1 MVSHSI
7 SSEDQLCRSKPF
19 GSTLT
24 SADRIRTLEPAS
36 MILSAQINVAS
47 ENETVG
53 WSKSPAKNINL
64 PQELVSF
71 DPKFI
76 ASTK

>member
-1 MVSHSI
+1 V
-7 SSEDQLCRSKPF
+7 
-19 GSTLT
+19 
-24 SADRIRTLEPAS
+24 
-36 MILSAQINVAS
+36 ILSAQINVAS

-53 WSKSPAKNINL
+53 WSKSTAKNINL